1 MHARLLDCQNLN
13 MVLTRDLYGLHL
25 SVRTLTLTLTLM
37 KNHVF
42 RLEEDGGLLFKV
54 TTIP

>member
-25 SVRTLTLTLTLM
+25 SARTLTLTLTLM

>member
-1 MHARLLDCQNLN
+1 MHARPLDCQNQN
-13 MVLTRDLYGLHL
+13 MVLTGDLYGLHL
-25 SVRTLTLTLTLM
+25 CVRTLTLTLTLM

>member
-1 MHARLLDCQNLN
+1 MHAKLLDCQNLN

-25 SVRTLTLTLTLM
+25 CARTLTLTLTLM
-37 KNHVF
+37 KNHVY
-42 RLEEDGGLLFKV
+42 RLEKDGSFPFKD